1 MYITISPI
9 CQSCQKNIGHVYP
22 IYRKALLKRLNDYTK
37 TTKFAPNDFAAT
49 ESIEMGKILDAL
61 KITKICCR
69 THTLSH
75 CYTIYGIT

>member
-1 MYITISPI
+1 MHITIAPP

-22 IYRKALLKRLNDYTK
+22 IYRKALLKKLDDYTK
-37 TTKFAPNDFAAT
+37 KNKFAPNDFAAT
-49 ESIEMGKILDAL
+49 ESIKMGNILDAL

-75 CYTIYGIT
+75 CYTIHI